1 MPWQPAATL
10 LRMAGHISWLMEL
23 RSLPM
28 TALLALSACAG
39 LFQDSGSL
47 TDSVDELQDSAVGCS
62 LTDPIE
68 DQPDSDATTACAD
81 LSKATAVAVDN
92 RGCVS

>member
-23 RSLPM
+23 LSLAM
-28 TALLALSACAG
+28 TALLALSSCTG

-62 LTDPIE
+62 HTDPIE
-68 DQPDSDATTACAD
+68 DQPDSDAATAVAAF
-81 LSKATAVAVDN
+81 SKATAVAVEN